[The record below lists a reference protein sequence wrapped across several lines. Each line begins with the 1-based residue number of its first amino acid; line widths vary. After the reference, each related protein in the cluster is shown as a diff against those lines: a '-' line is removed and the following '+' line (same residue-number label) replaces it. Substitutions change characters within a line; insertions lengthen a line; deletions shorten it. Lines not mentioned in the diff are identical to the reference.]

1 MKVEFGLL
9 QDPTFQMLNQTTCVC
24 EMNRDLKHL
33 SRSFRS
39 FCFGQEYKAIHL
51 CCAIMV
57 FLVLD
62 EKRHASIE
70 GKMQLKTCFLFN

>member
-1 MKVEFGLL
+1 MKVEFSLL

-24 EMNRDLKHL
+24 KMNRDLKHL

-39 FCFGQEYKAIHL
+39 FCFGQEHKVIHL

-57 FLVLD
+57 SLVLD
-62 EKRHASIE
+62 EKRHASTE
-70 GKMQLKTCFLFN
+70 GKMQLKACFLFS